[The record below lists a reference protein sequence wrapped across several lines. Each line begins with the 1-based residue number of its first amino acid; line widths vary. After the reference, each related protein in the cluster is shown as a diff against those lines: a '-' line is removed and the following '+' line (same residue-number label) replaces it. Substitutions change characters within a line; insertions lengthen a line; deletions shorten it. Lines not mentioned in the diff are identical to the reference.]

1 MWRECELKCGLNSV
15 GRLAWMKYNNNT
27 VCCFWCYKYSFS
39 FFLSIFRLL
48 HRSMHLIQWSK
59 LRSCFFIWFIS
70 IANVIACY
78 CCLWFSS
85 FLHLKQNKMQFI
97 NNLVVNE
104 QIIHNH
110 NKRFVFSMLPLP
122 RNVKSFS
129 LFLFLFFFVPFVVW
143 VLKRSH
149 SVHYGTVVMKSD
161 MKQISDLFCLFFH
174 FFFCYLEIRLWFL
187 DSVHESIHSAAE
199 WYTETFSEQLFG
211 GSLNEHAHA
220 RF

>member
-129 LFLFLFFFVPFVVW
+129 LFLFLFFLFR
-143 VLKRSH
+143 LLCDYLNAH
-149 SVHYGTVVMKSD
+149 TLYTTV
-161 MKQISDLFCLFFH
+161 
-174 FFFCYLEIRLWFL
+174 R
-187 DSVHESIHSAAE
+187 
-199 WYTETFSEQLFG
+199 
-211 GSLNEHAHA
+211 
-220 RF
+220 